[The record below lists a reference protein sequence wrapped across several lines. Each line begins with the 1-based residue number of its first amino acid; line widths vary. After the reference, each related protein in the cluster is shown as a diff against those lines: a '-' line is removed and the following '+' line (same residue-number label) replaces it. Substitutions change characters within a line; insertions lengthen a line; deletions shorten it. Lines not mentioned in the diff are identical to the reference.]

1 MGLPSR
7 MGSPVGMGVAS
18 SLGLAPVGMGVGMAS
33 SLGLA
38 TLGMGLAPVVT

>member
-7 MGSPVGMGVAS
+7 MGSPVGMGMAPP
-18 SLGLAPVGMGVGMAS
+18 LGLAPLGMGMAS

-38 TLGMGLAPVVT
+38 TLGLAPLVT